1 MARSNI
7 LTTLKQEHEEVRAL
21 FEELKGTTDRAL
33 KGRAELLAEIE
44 SKLMPHAKWE
54 ETVFYPA
61 FEERADREGLQTHAE
76 AVLEHAAV
84 EETVIPNVKAAD
96 VATPEFAGRAKVF
109 AEFVDHH
116 AKEEEKTMFKMA
128 REMFSA
134 DELEQFDA
142 NYAAWKESP
151 AAANALAGAQA
162 KASLKS
168 AARKILGA

>member
-7 LTTLKQEHEEVRAL
+7 LTTLKKEHEEVRAL
-21 FEELKGTTDRAL
+21 FEELKATTDRAI

-61 FEERADREGLQTHAE
+61 FEERADREGLQAHAE
-76 AVLEHAAV
+76 AVLEQAAV
-84 EETVIPNVKAAD
+84 EETVMPNVKASD

-116 AKEEEKTMFKMA
+116 AKEEEKTMFSMA

-142 NYAAWKESP
+142 EYAAWKESP
-151 AAANALAGAQA
+151 AAANALAAAQA
-162 KASLKS
+162 KAGLKS
-168 AARKILGA
+168 VARKVLG

>member
-7 LTTLKQEHEEVRAL
+7 LTTLKKEHEEVRAL

-54 ETVFYPA
+54 EAVFYPA
-61 FEERADREGLQTHAE
+61 FQARADRDGLQAHAE
-76 AVLEHAAV
+76 ALLEHAAV
-84 EETVIPNVKAAD
+84 EETVMPNVKASD

-116 AKEEEKTMFKMA
+116 AKEEEKTMFSMA

-134 DELEQFDA
+134 DELEQFDVD
-142 NYAAWKESP
+142 YAAWKESP
-151 AAANALAGAQA
+151 AAANALAAAHA
-162 KASLKS
+162 KAGLKS
-168 AARKILGA
+168 VARKVLG

>member
-7 LTTLKQEHEEVRAL
+7 LSTLKNEHEQVRAL
-21 FEELKGTTDRAL
+21 FEELKGTTDRAV

-44 SKLMPHAKWE
+44 SKLVPHAKWE
-54 ETVFYPA
+54 EAVFYPA

-84 EETVIPNVKAAD
+84 EDTVMPNVKASD

-116 AKEEEKTMFKMA
+116 AKEEEKTMFRMA
-128 REMFSA
+128 REMFSPE
-134 DELEQFDA
+134 ELEQFDA
-142 NYAAWKESP
+142 DYAAWKESP
-151 AAANALAGAQA
+151 AAANAVAAAQA

-168 AARKILGA
+168 VAKKVLG

>member
-1 MARSNI
+1 MARDNI
-7 LTTLKQEHEEVRAL
+7 LTTLKNEHAEVRAL
-21 FEELKGTTDRAL
+21 FEDLKGTTDRAE
-33 KGRAELLAEIE
+33 KGRADLLAQIE

-61 FEERADREGLQTHAE
+61 FEERADRDGLQTHAE

-84 EETVIPNVKAAD
+84 EDTVIPNVKASD
-96 VATPEFAGRAKVF
+96 VTTPEFAGRAKVF

-116 AKEEEKTMFKMA
+116 AKEEEKTMFRMA

-142 NYAAWKESP
+142 DYAAWKKSP
-151 AAANALAGAQA
+151 AAANAVAGAQA
-162 KASLKS
+162 KAGLKS
-168 AARKILGA
+168 VAQRILGD

>member
-7 LTTLKQEHEEVRAL
+7 LTTLKKEHEEVRAL
-21 FEELKGTTDRAL
+21 FEELKATTDRAI

-61 FEERADREGLQTHAE
+61 FEERADREGLQAHAE

-84 EETVIPNVKAAD
+84 EETVMPNVKASD

-116 AKEEEKTMFKMA
+116 AKEEEKTMFSMA

-134 DELEQFDA
+134 DELERFDA
-142 NYAAWKESP
+142 EYAAWKESP
-151 AAANALAGAQA
+151 AAANALAAAQA
-162 KASLKS
+162 KAGLKS
-168 AARKILGA
+168 VARKVLG